1 MDQTGIRD
9 RVWQHIDDLSDDLW
23 ELAIRIH
30 GTPELAFE
38 EHKAAAWLSEMLK
51 EGGFEVELGVGG
63 LATAFRAIHPIEHPG
78 PRVGLLAEYDAIEGL
93 GHGCGHN
100 LIAAMALGAGLGL
113 APFKGELPGRLTV
126 LGTPAEE
133 GGGGKIVLPYGS
145 VFIA

>member
-63 LATAFRAIHPIEHPG
+63 LALRGDFGHLRE
-78 PRVGLLAEYDAIEGL
+78 RVGLDRVDLVQ
-93 GHGCGHN
+93 
-100 LIAAMALGAGLGL
+100 IAHERA
-113 APFKGELPGRLTV
+113 
-126 LGTPAEE
+126 TP
-133 GGGGKIVLPYGS
+133 KITL
-145 VFIA
+145 